1 MVATFS
7 WETQEL
13 LDRADRAIERSI
25 DAREESA
32 KGIAEAQKWLRF
44 MERNIYRADRLRKQP
59 AQPAKASGRSTEQK

>member
-32 KGIAEAQKWLRF
+32 RGIAEAQKRLRF
-44 MERNIYRADRLRKQP
+44 METNIYHTNPLRKAAAEP
-59 AQPAKASGRSTEQK
+59 R